1 MLSDNDGSNENKSHL
16 PNFLWLLRDVDS
28 IPVDAK
34 GTRIPPTQF
43 LRRTLKN
50 MRSSLA
56 SSTLLHHFP
65 SLHCIAIPPPSSDP
79 EVLSE
84 IMSNHNNLSPLFN
97 ESVEEA
103 SQYII
108 KNVETKRGYS
118 SGVLDGHV
126 LACLIEQYFH
136 LLSDTGHKIPTF
148 QVSWFNAVELRLK
161 KLATSLLDE
170 YDEEMKEQLK
180 GKYPMVDGQR
190 GERGDTL
197 INIHLQVFAKIR
209 LKLQKEIFSFQRS
222 SDETTCIE
230 KEIISRFDRDIVEYD
245 KRNQVINGRL
255 YKYICE
261 NHRASEEYCSSL
273 YREKYENIVYTKLHN
288 ALHSQIPTDI
298 DQELSTLSRE
308 YFENVSGP
316 ASSEVYSTLRA
327 ESSVLEA
334 DLRLI
339 PGPIQSLVVIGLDSD
354 RVKLRWTLPMINPSS
369 VENYSIVI
377 KSKGK
382 DWEVISERKRCSV
395 LVTGLESRK
404 WYCLGV
410 IAISRKFRGKCFSLI
425 RFRTLF
431 SSSAK
436 KAIVIGGT
444 IAAPIVYPAITVYLG
459 MKLIKRGNPHQKA
472 LGGVALAIA
481 PLQMIPGLSTFYSG
495 RYCHLMVKTKGD
507 VSDHDTDTLSYNREA
522 SSELEEVGN
531 GEVDV
536 PSDSE
541 GEDHPFAPQV
551 ELLDLSESEDED

>member
-1 MLSDNDGSNENKSHL
+1 MLSDNDGSNKNKSYL

-28 IPVDAK
+28 IPVDAD
-34 GTRIPPTQF
+34 GTIIPPTQF
-43 LRRTLKN
+43 LHRTL
-50 MRSSLA
+50 
-56 SSTLLHHFP
+56 
-65 SLHCIAIPPPSSDP
+65 
-79 EVLSE
+79 
-84 IMSNHNNLSPLFN
+84 
-97 ESVEEA
+97 
-103 SQYII
+103 Q
-108 KNVETKRGYS
+108 
-118 SGVLDGHV
+118 
-126 LACLIEQYFH
+126 
-136 LLSDTGHKIPTF
+136 
-148 QVSWFNAVELRLK
+148 ELRLK

-339 PGPIQSLVVIGLDSD
+339 PGPVQSLVV
-354 RVKLRWTLPMINPSS
+354 V
-369 VENYSIVI
+369 
-377 KSKGK
+377 
-382 DWEVISERKRCSV
+382 
-395 LVTGLESRK
+395 
-404 WYCLGV
+404 
-410 IAISRKFRGKCFSLI
+410 
-425 RFRTLF
+425 
-431 SSSAK
+431 
-436 KAIVIGGT
+436 
-444 IAAPIVYPAITVYLG
+444 
-459 MKLIKRGNPHQKA
+459 
-472 LGGVALAIA
+472 
-481 PLQMIPGLSTFYSG
+481 
-495 RYCHLMVKTKGD
+495 
-507 VSDHDTDTLSYNREA
+507 
-522 SSELEEVGN
+522 
-531 GEVDV
+531 
-536 PSDSE
+536 
-541 GEDHPFAPQV
+541 
-551 ELLDLSESEDED
+551 